1 MNGAWRSGL
10 RFSALAAALTM
21 IHGCGTLPD
30 QGLAREAMARGD
42 YETARKNYAPL
53 AEDGYADAQAG
64 MGDLTASAG
73 DPASLKEAEGL
84 YRQAAPESVKAQSR
98 LGRVLLRQGPTD
110 PKQVQEARQ
119 LLEGALDKGEFS
131 AVVPLTLLYL
141 GYPQLTP
148 GVDPQQ
154 KVNGW
159 RAQGIVEADMAQ
171 ILIYRN
177 QGTYNAHLPQ
187 IEQMCRARLALLDAC
202 YVELA
207 TINRMRAQP
216 KAQADL
222 LAQLRQGWREGRVAP
237 LRVESV
243 ARVLST
249 PTLEGP
255 ADPQSAQRLLEELA
269 PDYPPAW
276 TSLARLIDDYPAQG
290 DAPQLLSALQRGRE
304 AGDPRA
310 ELLTGRLYY
319 LGKWLPQDPRLAQE
333 HLLKAAA
340 AGEVGAHYYLG
351 QLYRRGYLGQVEPQ
365 KALQHLLLAARN
377 GSPNADL
384 ALAHMFSDSRGVK
397 VNRIN
402 AFVFAQLAQRQGVV
416 NAGPVLSAVQSGM
429 TPAERKIA
437 QPLLEEEAQARLTG
451 AALARLQTP
460 ENGQDLL

>member
-1 MNGAWRSGL
+1 MNGAGLSGL
-10 RFSALAAALTM
+10 RLSALAAVLTM

-42 YETARKNYAPL
+42 YETARTNYAPL
-53 AEDGYADAQAG
+53 AKDGYADSQAG
-64 MGDLTASAG
+64 MGDLTASVG
-73 DPASLKEAEGL
+73 DPASLKEAEAL
-84 YRQAAPESVKAQSR
+84 YRRAAPTSAKAQSR
-98 LGRVLLRQGPTD
+98 LGRLLLRKGPTT
-110 PKQVQEARQ
+110 PRQVQEARQ
-119 LLEGALDKGEFS
+119 FLEDALDNGEFS
-131 AVVPLTLLYL
+131 AVVPLTVLYL

-154 KVNGW
+154 KVDSW
-159 RAQGIVEADMAQ
+159 RAKGIVGVDLAQ

-177 QGTYNAHLPQ
+177 QGTYNAHVLQ
-187 IEQMCRARLALLDAC
+187 IEQMCRVRLEVLHAC

-207 TINRMRAQP
+207 IINRMRAQP

-222 LAQLRQGWREGRVAP
+222 LVQLRQAWHRKQVAP

-243 ARVLST
+243 ARVLSS
-249 PTLEGP
+249 PALEGQ

-269 PDYPPAW
+269 PEYPPAW

-290 DAPQLLSALQRGRE
+290 DAAQLLSALQRGRE
-304 AGDPRA
+304 ARDPRA

-340 AGEVGAHYYLG
+340 AGEFKAHYYLG

-384 ALAHMFSDSRGVK
+384 ALAHMFSEARGVK

-416 NAGPVLSAVQSGM
+416 NAGPVLLAVQSGM
-429 TPAERKIA
+429 TPAERNIA
-437 QPLLEEEAQARLTG
+437 QPMLEEEAQARLTG
-451 AALARLQTP
+451 ATLARLQTP
-460 ENGQDLL
+460 EDPQDLL

>member
-10 RFSALAAALTM
+10 QFSALAAALTI

-30 QGLAREAMARGD
+30 QGLAREAMERGD
-42 YETARKNYAPL
+42 YETARKNYAAL

-73 DPASLKEAEGL
+73 DPASLKEAEVL

-98 LGRVLLRQGPTD
+98 LGRLLLRQSPGD
-110 PKQVQEARQ
+110 PQKVQEARQ

-141 GYPQLTP
+141 GYPRMAP
-148 GVDPQQ
+148 VVDPQQ
-154 KVNGW
+154 KVDSW
-159 RAQGIVEADMAQ
+159 RAQGIVEADLAQ

-187 IEQMCRARLALLDAC
+187 IEQLCRARLAVLDAC

-222 LAQLRQGWREGRVAP
+222 LAQLRQGFREGRVAP

-243 ARVLST
+243 ARVLSS
-249 PTLEGP
+249 PALEGP
-255 ADPQSAQRLLEELA
+255 PDPQSAQRLLEELA
-269 PDYPPAW
+269 PVYPPAW

-365 KALQHLLLAARN
+365 KALLHLLLAARN

-402 AFVFAQLAQRQGVV
+402 AYVFAQLAQRQGAV
-416 NAGPVLSAVQSGM
+416 NAGQVLSALQSGM

-451 AALARLQTP
+451 ATLARLQTP

>member
-10 RFSALAAALTM
+10 RFSALAVALTM

-42 YETARKNYAPL
+42 YETARKNFAPL

-154 KVNGW
+154 KVNSW
-159 RAQGIVEADMAQ
+159 RAQGIVEADLAQ

>member
-42 YETARKNYAPL
+42 YETARKNFAPL

-154 KVNGW
+154 KVNSW
-159 RAQGIVEADMAQ
+159 RAQGIVEADLAQ

-207 TINRMRAQP
+207 TINRMRAQS
-216 KAQADL
+216 KAQTDL

-319 LGKWLPQDPRLAQE
+319 LGKLLPHDPRLAQE